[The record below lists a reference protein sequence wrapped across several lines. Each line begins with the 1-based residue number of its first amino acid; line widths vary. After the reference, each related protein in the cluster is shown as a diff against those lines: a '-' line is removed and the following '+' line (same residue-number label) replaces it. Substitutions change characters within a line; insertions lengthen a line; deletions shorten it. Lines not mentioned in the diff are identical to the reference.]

1 MLKKT
6 LFLLVLFFIIKNFS
20 PVYASKDYL
29 INKFNDLQIKQR
41 VDDKMIKFTNKE
53 DEIKK
58 IKSSN
63 EIRKQS
69 FEELQNEE
77 IIPDVIITIDSEK
90 INEEESNKIL
100 DKLKNIKNEG
110 KKIDFFSS
118 NNLKGIYVYLYNSK
132 DILNELKKE
141 FSSDA
146 IKISSNIRLVHQ
158 YQYIPNDTYYSS
170 QWNLHNIN
178 WSTAMGLGIGNNSVT
193 IGIIDNG
200 VDVDDLDLSRNIWNN
215 PNEVYG
221 DLTDNDGNGY
231 IDDKYGCN
239 FYLKSRG
246 YYYIPCQ
253 KEYIKEDLTSDSKH
267 GTYVAQIAAG
277 VTNNSLGIAGVC
289 PNCKLAV
296 LKITDY
302 YGIGDL
308 SLLPYVFDYAINKG
322 FKILNLSMVSVCPFD
337 SSQDIYASE
346 INNLIN
352 NHGIMLVQAAGN
364 NGSMTQDRCISSCRR
379 FNDIRYCYS
388 NARNQAYYYVI
399 GKNVSN
405 KINVAS
411 INSNNQ
417 RSSWSNYD
425 GSNTVITVAAPGE
438 NIPVFPYRL
447 MSGTSF
453 SAPMVSG
460 ALGVYL
466 SLNFPMSIT
475 SSKIYND
482 LISISS
488 YLPDQSISRKK
499 LDLFALISQT
509 KAINLNY
516 NTNYLPISRFWS
528 NMYNGHLY
536 ATGEEAKSVIRDYP
550 SNIWKY
556 EGIVYHAFRTNVI
569 DTLPVYR
576 FWSDTYRSH
585 FYTQS
590 EDEKNYVISNY
601 PTNIWRYEGVVF
613 YAYTPNRTGKLNIYR
628 FWSDV
633 YKKHFYAAGESE
645 RDYVINSLSNVWR
658 YEQPAWS
665 VDLR

>member
-6 LFLLVLFFIIKNFS
+6 LFLLTLFFIIENFS

-29 INKFNDLQIKQR
+29 INKFNNDLQIKQR
-41 VDDKMIKFTNKE
+41 VDNKMIKFTNKE

-63 EIRKQS
+63 KIKKQS

-77 IIPDVIITIDSEK
+77 IIPDVIIMIDSEK
-90 INEEESNKIL
+90 VKEEEFNKIL
-100 DKLKNIKNEG
+100 DKLKNIKSEG
-110 KKIDFFSS
+110 KKIDYFSS
-118 NNLKGIYVYLYNSK
+118 NNLRGIYAYLYNSK
-132 DILNELKKE
+132 NILNELKKE

-146 IKISSNIRLVHQ
+146 IKISSNIKLNHQ
-158 YQYIPNDTYYSS
+158 YTSNDPYYSS

-178 WSTAMGLGIGNNSVT
+178 WSTAMDLGIGSNSVT

-200 VDVDDLDLSRNIWNN
+200 VDTDDLDLSSNIWQN
-215 PNEVYG
+215 PNEIYG
-221 DLTDNDGNGY
+221 DYKDDDGNGY
-231 IDDKYGCN
+231 LDDKYGCN
-239 FYLKSRG
+239 FYMKINQGLN
-246 YYYIPCQ
+246 YIPCE
-253 KEYIKEDLTSDSKH
+253 KEYIKEDLTFDSKH
-267 GTYVAQIAAG
+267 GTHVAQIAAG

-289 PNCKLAV
+289 PNCKVAV
-296 LKITDY
+296 LKITDDF
-302 YGIGDL
+302 GNGDL
-308 SLLPYVFDYAINKG
+308 SLLPYVFNYAINKG
-322 FKILNLSMVSVCPFD
+322 FKILNLSMASVCPFD
-337 SSQDIYASE
+337 SFQDIYALD

-352 NHGIMLVQAAGN
+352 NYGIMLVQAAGN
-364 NGSMTQDRCISSCRR
+364 NGSMTQDKCISSCGTS
-379 FNDIRYCYS
+379 NTYCYS

-438 NIPVFPYRL
+438 NIPVFPYNL
-447 MSGTSF
+447 ISGTSF

-509 KAINLNY
+509 KAINLDY

-528 NMYNGHLY
+528 DMYNGHLY
-536 ATGEEAKSVIRDYP
+536 STGEEAKSVIRDYP
-550 SNIWKY
+550 SNIWRY
-556 EGIVYHAFRTNVI
+556 EGIVYHAFRTNVV

-590 EDEKNYVISNY
+590 EDEKNYVISHY
-601 PTNIWRYEGVVF
+601 PTNIWRYEGIVF
-613 YAYTPNRTGKLNIYR
+613 YAYTPNKTGKLNIYR

>member
-6 LFLLVLFFIIKNFS
+6 FFLLTLFFIIENFS
-20 PVYASKDYL
+20 PVYASNDYL
-29 INKFNDLQIKQR
+29 INKFNDFQIKQR

-53 DEIKK
+53 EEIKK

-63 EIRKQS
+63 KIKKQS
-69 FEELQNEE
+69 FEELQNEK
-77 IIPDVIITIDSEK
+77 IIPDVIIMIDSEK
-90 INEEESNKIL
+90 VNEEEFNKIL

-118 NNLKGIYVYLYNSK
+118 NNLKGIYIYLYNSK
-132 DILNELKKE
+132 NILNELREE

-146 IKISSNIRLVHQ
+146 IKISSNIKLNH
-158 YQYIPNDTYYSS
+158 QYIPNDSYYYS

-178 WSTAMGLGIGNNSVT
+178 WSTAMDLGIGSNSVT

-200 VDVDDLDLSRNIWNN
+200 VDTDDLDLSSNIWQN

-231 IDDKYGCN
+231 LDDKYGCN
-239 FYLKSRG
+239 FYMKINQGLN
-246 YYYIPCQ
+246 YIPCE
-253 KEYIKEDLTSDSKH
+253 KEYIKEDLTFDSKH
-267 GTYVAQIAAG
+267 GTHVTQIAAG

-289 PNCKLAV
+289 SNCKVAV
-296 LKITDY
+296 LKITDDF
-302 YGIGDL
+302 GNGDL
-308 SLLPYVFDYAINKG
+308 SLLPYVFNYAINKG
-322 FKILNLSMVSVCPFD
+322 FKILNLSMASVCPFD
-337 SSQDIYASE
+337 SFQDIYALD

-352 NHGIMLVQAAGN
+352 NYGIMLVQAAGN
-364 NGSMTQDRCISSCRR
+364 NGSMTQNECISFCGTS
-379 FNDIRYCYS
+379 NTYCYS
-388 NARNQAYYYVI
+388 SARNQAYYYVI

-438 NIPVFPYRL
+438 NIPVFPYNL
-447 MSGTSF
+447 ISGTSF
-453 SAPMVSG
+453 SAPIVSG

-509 KAINLNY
+509 KAINLDY

-528 NMYNGHLY
+528 DMYNGHLY
-536 ATGEEAKSVIRDYP
+536 STGEEAKSVIRDYS

-556 EGIVYHAFRTNVI
+556 EGIVYHAFRTNVV

-590 EDEKNYVISNY
+590 EDEKNYVINHY

-613 YAYTPNRTGKLNIYR
+613 YAYTPNKTGKLNIYR